1 MLPLKR
7 IRRYPN
13 DVIYRLSLIT
23 SQASGHSGSSA
34 PFLSVE
40 HYLNMVRSRLGGS
53 WNIKLKS
60 RHFEPSFGVI
70 SDRYFQI
77 PAKEKKY
84 RQDG

>member
-1 MLPLKR
+1 LKR

-40 HYLNMVRSRLGGS
+40 HYLKHGAESLGR
-53 WNIKLKS
+53 IMEYQAEITT
-60 RHFEPSFGVI
+60 F
-70 SDRYFQI
+70 
-77 PAKEKKY
+77 
-84 RQDG
+84 